1 MNSFVKFFSKSSK
14 QLLSFDMP
22 MIMGVLNVTPDS
34 FYSRSRVDPSQ
45 VVDHAGEMIDLGADI
60 IDIGGMSSRPGAE
73 EVSLDVELD
82 RVLPPLEELRR
93 AFPNAILSIDTYRSE
108 VVRAADKIG
117 VDIINDISAGTKDV
131 KMYATAAEL
140 KLIYILMHMKGSPQT
155 MQDDTH
161 YDDIILDTMKY
172 MSITL
177 AKAKEQN
184 LHDII
189 IDPGIG
195 FGKAISDNYKILK
208 RLESYGIFNLPILIG
223 LSRKSFIY
231 KQLNSDADSAL
242 NGTTAMHMMA
252 LLNGANILR
261 VHDIKEAVEVT
272 KLYAAYKSA

>member
-45 VVDHAGEMIDLGADI
+45 VVDRAGEMIDLGADI

-172 MSITL
+172 MNITL

-208 RLESYGIFNLPILIG
+208 GLESYRIFNLPILIG

-261 VHDIKEAVEVT
+261 VHDITEAVEVT

>member
-14 QLLSFDMP
+14 QLLSFDRP

-45 VVDHAGEMIDLGADI
+45 VVDRAGEMIELGADI
-60 IDIGGMSSRPGAE
+60 IDIGGMSSRPGAA

-82 RVLPPLEELRR
+82 RILPPLEEMRR
-93 AFPNAILSIDTYRSE
+93 AFPNAIISIDTYRSE

-140 KLIYILMHMKGSPQT
+140 KLIYVLMHMKGSPQT

-172 MSITL
+172 MSRTL

-189 IDPGIG
+189 VDPGIG
-195 FGKAISDNYKILK
+195 FGKAVSDNYKILK
-208 RLESYGIFNLPILIG
+208 SLESYRIFNLPILIG

-261 VHDIKEAVEVT
+261 VHDIKEAVEVNR
-272 KLYAAYKSA
+272 LYAAYKSA

>member
-45 VVDHAGEMIDLGADI
+45 VVDRAGEMIDLGADI

-117 VDIINDISAGTKDV
+117 VDIVNDISAGTKDER
-131 KMYATAAEL
+131 MYATAAEL
-140 KLIYILMHMKGSPQT
+140 KLIYILMHMKGSPQN

-172 MSITL
+172 MSRTL

-208 RLESYGIFNLPILIG
+208 GLESYRIFNLPILIG

>member
-45 VVDHAGEMIDLGADI
+45 VVDRAGEMIDLGADI

-208 RLESYGIFNLPILIG
+208 RLESYRIFNLPILIG
-223 LSRKSFIY
+223 LSRKSFIH

-252 LLNGANILR
+252 LLKGANILR

-272 KLYAAYKSA
+272 KLYAAYNSA

>member
-1 MNSFVKFFSKSSK
+1 
-14 QLLSFDMP
+14 MP

-45 VVDHAGEMIDLGADI
+45 VVDRAGEMIDLGADI

-208 RLESYGIFNLPILIG
+208 RLESYRIFNLPILIG

>member
-45 VVDHAGEMIDLGADI
+45 VVDRAGEMIDLGADI

-140 KLIYILMHMKGSPQT
+140 KLIYLS
-155 MQDDTH
+155 
-161 YDDIILDTMKY
+161 
-172 MSITL
+172 
-177 AKAKEQN
+177 
-184 LHDII
+184 
-189 IDPGIG
+189 
-195 FGKAISDNYKILK
+195 
-208 RLESYGIFNLPILIG
+208 LIH
-223 LSRKSFIY
+223 I
-231 KQLNSDADSAL
+231 
-242 NGTTAMHMMA
+242 
-252 LLNGANILR
+252 
-261 VHDIKEAVEVT
+261 
-272 KLYAAYKSA
+272 

>member
-14 QLLSFDMP
+14 QLLSFDRP

-45 VVDHAGEMIDLGADI
+45 VVDRAGEMIELGADI
-60 IDIGGMSSRPGAE
+60 IDIGGMSSRPGAA

-82 RVLPPLEELRR
+82 RILPPLEEMRR
-93 AFPNAILSIDTYRSE
+93 AFPNAIISIDTYRSE

-140 KLIYILMHMKGSPQT
+140 KLIYVLMHMKGSPQT

-172 MSITL
+172 MSRTL

-189 IDPGIG
+189 VDPGIG
-195 FGKAISDNYKILK
+195 FGKAVSDNYKILK
-208 RLESYGIFNLPILIG
+208 SLESYRIFNLPILIG

-261 VHDIKEAVEVT
+261 VHDIKEAMEVNR
-272 KLYAAYKSA
+272 LYAAYKSA

>member
-45 VVDHAGEMIDLGADI
+45 VVDRAGEMIDLGADI

-208 RLESYGIFNLPILIG
+208 GLESYRIFNLPILIG

-272 KLYAAYKSA
+272 KLYAAYNSA